1 MDHNSRSIIGRF
13 EFVLRTRV
21 AMFGFNFQYFLS
33 SIFLFLVFSIFLRF
47 QSLVFVFFVLF
58 YFYCSVFFVK

>member
-1 MDHNSRSIIGRF
+1 MDRNSRSIIGRF

-21 AMFGFNFQYFLS
+21 VMFGFNFQYFLS
-33 SIFLFLVFSIFLRF
+33 SIFLFLVFSIFLCF

-58 YFYCSVFFVK
+58 YFYCSVFFVE

>member
-1 MDHNSRSIIGRF
+1 MDRNSRSIIGRF

-21 AMFGFNFQYFLS
+21 VMFGFNFQYFLS

-47 QSLVFVFFVLF
+47 QSLVFMFFVLF